1 MECAALVRAIKQ
13 GDLDRLII
21 PEAPLDVLAQQIV
34 AACAAGTSAGAGS
47 GKMRG
52 RDALATAGEDPST
65 SLRAGAG
72 ATVLAG
78 ARDSR
83 AGRPRHTFLRHMT
96 ITGGMR
102 MRCLRW

>member
-13 GDLDRLII
+13 GDLDRLMI

-52 RDALATAGEDPST
+52 RDALA
-65 SLRAGAG
+65 
-72 ATVLAG
+72 
-78 ARDSR
+78 DSR
-83 AGRPRHTFLRHMT
+83 RGPFDFARGKRSALLFP
-96 ITGGMR
+96 GYE
-102 MRCLRW
+102 RWF